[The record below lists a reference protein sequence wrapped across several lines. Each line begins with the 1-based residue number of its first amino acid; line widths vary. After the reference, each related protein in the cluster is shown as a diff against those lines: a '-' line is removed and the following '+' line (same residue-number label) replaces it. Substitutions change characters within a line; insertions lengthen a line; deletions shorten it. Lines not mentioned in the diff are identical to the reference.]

1 MLIDLPDPIDTD
13 RVKFTKEGTATG
25 WIMRGTLID
34 DGSQARWTSEQRA
47 EVIGTP
53 LYQRMQLGV
62 YSGAASSFASAF
74 TNLRVV
80 HSHTWR
86 KPLWDELT
94 AASESGD
101 AERHEAAL
109 LAYSKDFEVPEYGR
123 ADDLEQILESGKR
136 FIEGPHL
143 YILEVHAYDNTNE
156 KSYKAGPYIGTKEV
170 EATKENG
177 WVGSS
182 PAEVISF
189 EWVRLEPKPAE
200 PLTTTSSQ
208 PEESKEDGAC
218 EA

>member
-13 RVKFTKEGTATG
+13 RVKFTKELTETG
-25 WIMRGTLID
+25 WIMRGTLVD

-62 YSGAASSFASAF
+62 YSGAAASFASAF
-74 TNLRVV
+74 TSLRVV

-86 KPLWDELT
+86 KPLWDELA

-109 LAYSKDFEVPEYGR
+109 LAYGKDFEVPEYGR

-143 YILEVHAYDNTNE
+143 YILEVRAY
-156 KSYKAGPYIGTKEV
+156 TKEV

-189 EWVRLEPKPAE
+189 EWVRLEPKPSE
-200 PLTTTSSQ
+200 PLTCVPSQ

-218 EA
+218 GA